1 MTNICI
7 IVLTFYHKNL
17 IIFRYDIICVLCVKG
32 VDTLSKTI
40 TNKVLCFLCCVLLIF
55 ASMPYT
61 DVSTAKVDEGMIY
74 VLSRYSHFR
83 FGAYMP
89 HSLSQANQTDRC
101 AWFKVTETFNG
112 SDDSNEVIFN
122 AYVGL
127 TKKFD
132 TCTLLKSVLNDHLN
146 HIKKDVYHLLI

>member
-1 MTNICI
+1 MTNICN

-17 IIFRYDIICVLCVKG
+17 IMFRYDIICVLCVKG

-61 DVSTAKVDEGMIY
+61 DVSTATVDEGMVYI
-74 VLSRYSHFR
+74 LSRYPHSR

-89 HSLSQANQTDRC
+89 HSLSQANKMDHY
-101 AWFKVTETFNG
+101 AWFKVAETFNG
-112 SDDSNEVIFN
+112 SGDNNEVIYD
-122 AYVGL
+122 AYVGIAN
-127 TKKFD
+127 KFD
-132 TCTLLKSVLNDHLN
+132 TCTLLKSVLDKHLN